1 MEINE
6 NSPFGKINI
15 RFSYNAAN
23 VDNVESA
30 ERPRMLDILIRRDIG
45 RGVCVIHYACR
56 GCESTMLSGPIRA
69 ANARPP
75 PPTFS
80 FLWFLDRD

>member
-1 MEINE
+1 MAR
-6 NSPFGKINI
+6 G
-15 RFSYNAAN
+15 N

-56 GCESTMLSGPIRA
+56 GREHNVIRSDTRDRPFPSLPDVFLSLVS
-69 ANARPP
+69 RP
-75 PPTFS
+75 
-80 FLWFLDRD
+80 